1 MALID
6 FADVGLECGGFATEL
21 LHDTDDFVGAG
32 FVGAIAERDVGA
44 FICETFDDGAA
55 DALVTAGDC
64 RYFSFKPIG
73 HVDLP

>member
-1 MALID
+1 LID
-6 FADVGLECGGFATEL
+6 FTDVGLKRGGFATEL
-21 LHDTDDFVGAG
+21 LYQRNDFVGAG
-32 FVGAIAERDVGA
+32 FVGAIAEGDVGA
-44 FICETFDDGAA
+44 FICEAFDDGAA